1 MIKTKE
7 NRELL
12 EKILDLAALKRS
24 ACKRF
29 LGRHKSSLDG
39 YIYRFSAS
47 EFPGSFSFYFL
58 NAIYTALLK
67 KNSNKRTKLNDTK
80 PNSDDLTDN
89 QKREIDE
96 IFKKKD
102 ITTAFPVF
110 KKYSNNRYL
119 LSRLNEQ
126 WRDTIFTFSK
136 GEDTSLFEID
146 RLINKYGYT
155 RLIQM
160 FLRDSGFDHLLD
172 QAGESINMDK
182 EFTVDQIEYKEL
194 LEVNNIAQKAIIEF
208 ENILKN
214 CESLKVK
221 EKLLMPALIF
231 HISNLIKLSSYKYTK
246 LNYNDFIEY
255 YLNLVA
261 PREQESVDYRAE
273 SENFDEDQKT
283 FDTLSSGKFDQNY
296 GLINSLRDF
305 FPVIEKL
312 RKKEVP
318 NYFSSREY
326 TVYSLRDKTLLPKQ
340 FINQINELNAEKE
353 KVEKFLKDAQKL
365 TKRLKDLDEI
375 PIWLKDSKKKT
386 A

>member
-1 MIKTKE
+1 MDEKFTK
-7 NRELL
+7 
-12 EKILDLAALKRS
+12 
-24 ACKRF
+24 
-29 LGRHKSSLDG
+29 DG
-39 YIYRFSAS
+39 F
-47 EFPGSFSFYFL
+47 
-58 NAIYTALLK
+58 
-67 KNSNKRTKLNDTK
+67 
-80 PNSDDLTDN
+80 
-89 QKREIDE
+89 
-96 IFKKKD
+96 
-102 ITTAFPVF
+102 
-110 KKYSNNRYL
+110 
-119 LSRLNEQ
+119 
-126 WRDTIFTFSK
+126 
-136 GEDTSLFEID
+136 
-146 RLINKYGYT
+146 
-155 RLIQM
+155 M
-160 FLRDSGFDHLLD
+160 
-172 QAGESINMDK
+172 
-182 EFTVDQIEYKEL
+182 VDQIDFIEDQIVFKDGYATIKES
-194 LEVNNIAQKAIIEF
+194 EVKNIAQKTIIEF

>member
-1 MIKTKE
+1 MIKTNE

-340 FINQINELNAEKE
+340 FINQINELNA
-353 KVEKFLKDAQKL
+353 
-365 TKRLKDLDEI
+365 
-375 PIWLKDSKKKT
+375 
-386 A
+386 